1 MQLRCSKWHNMLRVQ
16 KERDL
21 RNKGTKN
28 RTDLEGAEYETYID
42 WRAVR
47 IAKCGYGLYVGMS
60 RMCMHH

>member
-1 MQLRCSKWHNMLRVQ
+1 MLRVQ
-16 KERDL
+16 KEGDL

-28 RTDLEGAEYETYID
+28 RTDLEGAEYEMYID

-47 IAKCGYGLYVGMS
+47 IAKCGYGLYVEMS